1 MLARAIKPSAATAAL
16 RHLNTTNIRVLD
28 SRRQKSHGSSEVQ
41 HGHDDGHGAHEVDH
55 HGHHDHSQVIYERL
69 WQHKATL
76 DWLPKPEGNWQE
88 INGKK
93 QAYHNQLLIGGSIAF
108 VLAMV
113 YLRYSIAARAGALT
127 QPPYH
132 LIGKEDFPGSKYDD
146 AAGAKEN

>member
-1 MLARAIKPSAATAAL
+1 MLARVIKPNAATAVL
-16 RHLNTTNIRVLD
+16 RQMTTTNIRMLD
-28 SRRQKSHGSSEVQ
+28 SRRHKSHGSSELQ
-41 HGHDDGHGAHEVDH
+41 HGHGGGHDAHEVDH
-55 HGHHDHSQVIYERL
+55 HGHHDQHQVIYERL

-76 DWLPKPEGNWQE
+76 DWLPKPEGNWQQ
-88 INGKK
+88 INGKT
-93 QAYHNQLLIGGSIAF
+93 QAYYNQLLVGGSIAF
-108 VLAMV
+108 VLAML